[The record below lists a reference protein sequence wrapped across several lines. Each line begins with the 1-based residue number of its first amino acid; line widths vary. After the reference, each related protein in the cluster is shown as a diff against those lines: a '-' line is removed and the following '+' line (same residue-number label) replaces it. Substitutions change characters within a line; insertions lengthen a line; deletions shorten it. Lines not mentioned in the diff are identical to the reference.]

1 MRAVQ
6 VFEHGGP
13 EVLQYGEA
21 ALPQPAAG
29 QVRVKTAAAGLN
41 FIDIYYRSGLYQQP
55 RPFVPGSELAG
66 TVDAVG
72 SAVTGWA
79 VGDRVATASAL
90 GSYAEYALVPAE
102 KLVRVPDGI
111 GLDVAAAVMLQGMT
125 AHYLTT
131 STYPLQPGDSC
142 LIHAAAGGVGLLL
155 IQLAKRRGA
164 RVIGTVSSAAKA
176 ELAFAAGADEVVNYS
191 EESFTARARAFSGG
205 RGVDVV
211 YDSVGASTADGSLDS
226 LRPRGMFVSFGNA
239 SGPVPPISPLQLSA
253 RGSLFMTRPVLF
265 HYIAT
270 PEELAWRAGELFDWI
285 AAGELQVR
293 IDRRFPLEQAADA
306 QIALAGRQTT
316 GKVLIVP

>member
-13 EVLQYGEA
+13 EVLQLTEI
-21 ALPQPAAG
+21 ALPQPAVG
-29 QVRVKTAAAGLN
+29 QVRVKVSAAGLN

-55 RPFVPGSELAG
+55 RPFTPGSELAG
-66 TVDAVG
+66 VVDAVG
-72 SAVTGWA
+72 SGVTQWA

-90 GSYAEYALVPAE
+90 GSYAEYALVPAD
-102 KLVRVPDGI
+102 KLVSVPAATP
-111 GLDVAAAVMLQGMT
+111 LDVAAAVMLQGMT

-131 STYPLQPGDSC
+131 STFPLKPGDSC
-142 LIHAAAGGVGLLL
+142 LVHAAAGGVGLLL
-155 IQLAKRRGA
+155 IQLAKRCGA
-164 RVIGTVSSAAKA
+164 RVIGTVSTDEKA
-176 ELAFAAGADEVVNYS
+176 ELAREAGADDVVNYTR
-191 EESFTARARAFSGG
+191 ESFAERARAFSGG

-211 YDSVGASTADGSLDS
+211 YDSVGASTAEGSLDS

-239 SGPVPPISPLQLSA
+239 SGAVPPISPLQLSS

-270 PEELAWRAGELFDWI
+270 PEELAWRAGDLFRWI
-285 AAGELQVR
+285 ADGELKVR
-293 IDRRFPLEQAADA
+293 IERRYPLAQAADA
-306 QIALAGRQTT
+306 QIALAGRQTA